1 MVIICTILSPLP
13 TTHLFVCDKPT
24 LVCNKTL
31 KNIYRNC
38 VMCVILYI
46 SVKGTIVDPF
56 ENQGNAAVINSG
68 LLPPEAS
75 ASDFRR
81 E

>member
-1 MVIICTILSPLP
+1 
-13 TTHLFVCDKPT
+13 
-24 LVCNKTL
+24 
-31 KNIYRNC
+31 
-38 VMCVILYI
+38 MCVILYI